1 MSSSMFDF
9 HPGIFG
15 FGGLGAFRILFAVV
29 FVGIVFVMLFNAG
42 KSLSQWSK
50 NNRSPRL
57 TVNARVVAKRENV
70 SVRHHHGNGT
80 GHTTRATTYYV
91 TFQFDGGDRSEL
103 RLSGPEYGQL
113 AEGDQG
119 LLTFQGTRYLGFER
133 RGAAE
138 TAAAAGV
145 GAERDSAAQAY
156 DAEMRAEKEDASKNR
171 ERPNWDP
178 EL

>member
-80 GHTTRATTYYV
+80 GHTTRSTTYYV

-103 RLSGPEYGQL
+103 RLSGPEYGRL

-133 RGAAE
+133 RRHTMQRCGRKRKTLLKIE
-138 TAAAAGV
+138 SGPAGTLSCKS
-145 GAERDSAAQAY
+145 GGTRRK
-156 DAEMRAEKEDASKNR
+156 MRRNR
-171 ERPNWDP
+171 
-178 EL
+178 